1 MTGTKD
7 DRDMTG
13 VLYGGVREKRAG
25 KHIITTT
32 HQDYHARQYRLPPK
46 LRPKLIKSNPS

>member
-32 HQDYHARQYRLPPK
+32 HNLQLSSEDFYFSIIH
-46 LRPKLIKSNPS
+46 